1 MEDTP
6 PPEADLRII
15 AAGYGIRDI
24 LPEAALPL
32 RYARGQQSWALP
44 HKDITTPLTYGGY
57 ALPLA
62 AGLLLGATYDRL
74 ESESNPFQIKPED
87 DTRNFEA
94 LKAATAIKAI
104 AGPKA
109 SRASIRVTTANT
121 LPIISQ
127 LSTGQWAFTGLGSRG
142 FVFAPLLAEALVSKL
157 CGEPMPVSKA
167 LWERLQ
173 TP

>member
-1 MEDTP
+1 M
-6 PPEADLRII
+6 
-15 AAGYGIRDI
+15 
-24 LPEAALPL
+24 
-32 RYARGQQSWALP
+32 
-44 HKDITTPLTYGGY
+44 
-57 ALPLA
+57 PLA